1 MKRSIS
7 NKDTLKRVLTYIE
20 RYRVI
25 LILSMLFSLISVGL
39 TLYVPVL
46 VGQAIDRMSGA
57 PAEGLKLVFPFL
69 VRIGVAVALTAL
81 LQWLMSLIY
90 NRITYLVTRDIR
102 NDAMDKL
109 QILPLSYLDAH
120 LHGQIVNSIIADV
133 DQFADGL
140 LMGVTQL
147 FAGVA
152 TILGTILFMVSLH
165 PLIALVV
172 IFLTPLSLFIAKFI
186 AGRTY
191 RMFLLQ
197 SKTRGEQTAFIQEY
211 MDNQKVVKAFSREED
226 AIKDFDEINDRLAE
240 CSLQATFFSSLT
252 NPCTRFVNSVVYAV
266 VGIVGAFTC
275 VRGGITVGNLTSFLS
290 YANQYTKPF
299 NDISGV
305 VTEIQNAIACASR
318 VFALIDE
325 TPQVP
330 DKENAES
337 PAEVKG
343 AVDINS
349 VFFSY
354 VEDKKLIEDFN
365 LHVQPGQKVAIVGPT
380 GCGKTTMINLL
391 MRFYDPQSG
400 SIRLDGMDIREMTRH
415 DLRRNMG
422 MVLQE
427 TWLKRGS
434 IRDNIAMGRPDASLE
449 EVIQAAKEAHAHSF
463 IRRLPNGYDTLIGED
478 GGSLSQGQKQLIC
491 IARLMLSKPPILIL
505 DEATS
510 SIDTRTEL
518 KIQAAFDQLMQGKT
532 SFIVAH
538 RLSTIKS
545 ADIILVM
552 KDGHIVEQGNHTS
565 LLAKNGFY
573 ANLYNSQFAM

>member
-510 SIDTRTEL
+510 SLDTRTEL